1 MTSYDY
7 DLVTIGGGSGG
18 IATANRAAEHG
29 AKVAVIEG
37 SLLGGTCVNV
47 GCVPKK
53 ISWYASQVADTL
65 KKYAPHYGF
74 DVTVP
79 PLDYKRLKQ
88 NREAYIERARSS
100 YTRTF
105 RKNKVTVIEGY
116 GFLVDDHT
124 ISINGQE
131 ITSEYIVLASGAKAS
146 IPDVAGKELLGD
158 SDTFFA
164 YDKLPKSVGIIGA
177 GYIAVELADVL
188 CALGTETHL
197 YIRHEYPLRQ
207 FDEMI
212 IETVYDNLLAQGVIV
227 HQNVTLEKVN
237 RDENQEKVAIFSDG
251 TIGKHQDILVAIG
264 RKANSKDLNLEN
276 VGVAIDKDG
285 FILVDEFQTTAVKNI
300 FAIGDVTG
308 QKELTPVAI
317 KAGRL
322 LSERLFNHQENAKM
336 DYNLIP
342 TVIFANPAV
351 GTVGLSEKEVR
362 KLYNDDKI
370 KVYTSTFRSMFTAV
384 TSHPELIKMKLI
396 TVGEDERI
404 VGLHAVGYGVDEM
417 IQGYAVALKMG
428 ATKADFD
435 ATVAIHP
442 TGSEEFVTMR

>member
-1 MTSYDY
+1 MTAYDY
-7 DLVTIGGGSGG
+7 DLVIIGGGSGG

-37 SLLGGTCVNV
+37 SLLGGTCVNL

-65 KKYAPHYGF
+65 KKYAPDYGF

-79 PLDYKRLKQ
+79 SLDYKRLKT

-105 RKNKVTVIEGY
+105 EKNKVTVINGY

-124 ISINGQE
+124 ISVNGQD
-131 ITSEYIVLASGAKAS
+131 ISSDYIVIASGAKAN
-146 IPDVAGKELLGD
+146 IPDIPGKEVLGD

-164 YDKLPKSVGIIGA
+164 YDELPKSVGIIGA

-197 YIRHEYPLRQ
+197 YIRHEHPLRQ
-207 FDEMI
+207 FDDMI
-212 IETVYDNLLAQGVIV
+212 SATVYDNLVAQGVIV
-227 HQNVTLEKVN
+227 HQNVTVEKVYL
-237 RDENQEKVAIFSDG
+237 DDNQQKVAVFSDG
-251 TIGKHQDILVAIG
+251 TTGSHEDILVAIG
-264 RKANSKDLNLEN
+264 RKAHTSDLNLEN

-285 FILVDEFQTTAVKNI
+285 FILVDEYQTTTVKNI
-300 FAIGDVTG
+300 FAIGDVAG

-322 LSERLFNHQENAKM
+322 LSERLFNHQTNAKM

-351 GTVGLSEKEVR
+351 GTVGLSEKETR
-362 KLYNDDKI
+362 KLYQDDEI
-370 KVYTSTFRSMFTAV
+370 KVYTSTFRSMYTAV

-396 TVGEDERI
+396 TVGENERI

-417 IQGYAVALKMG
+417 IQGFAVALKMG